1 MRLRDVRGGAA
12 SSRQRRGAPV
22 PPNWGALRAEA
33 SHLGGHMADQNLQI
47 LARRLADG
55 VIVAWLLFTLVS
67 IARNS
72 GWF

>member
-1 MRLRDVRGGAA
+1 MEA
-12 SSRQRRGAPV
+12 SPSRQRRGAPV
-22 PPNWGALRAEA
+22 PPNWGALGQA
-33 SHLGGHMADQNLQI
+33 SQLGGNMTDESLQI

>member
-1 MRLRDVRGGAA
+1 MTDE
-12 SSRQRRGAPV
+12 S
-22 PPNWGALRAEA
+22 
-33 SHLGGHMADQNLQI
+33 LQI